1 MRISGRTYTSVTLA
15 VSGAAVG
22 LAYLL
27 HPGFHTGVNQL
38 VGVLSALDVEGL
50 RAYLASFGIWA
61 PAVSMGLLVLQAIV
75 VPIPAAVITITNG
88 LLFGAL
94 QGGLISLVGAMGAAC
109 LAYCLGR
116 VLGRP
121 AAEVLVGRRVLN
133 RTDRFLHRHG
143 RYAVLI
149 ARLIPVVPFDAVS
162 YAAGLAGMRFRDFM
176 WATLLGMLPATAV
189 YSAIGEYTGRSWWML
204 LWVGAG
210 ILLILGVGGLA
221 RRWFRAARFP
231 KAEERVAEAR
241 PPWGR
246 PRKETSPGVRALL
259 RAGSA

>member
-1 MRISGRTYTSVTLA
+1 MQISGRTYTAVTLA

-22 LAYLL
+22 LAYLA
-27 HPGFHTGVNQL
+27 HPGFYAEINRA

-61 PAVSMGLLVLQAIV
+61 PAVSMGLLILQAIV
-75 VPIPAAVITITNG
+75 VPIPAVVITIANG

-94 QGGLISLVGAMGAAC
+94 RGGLISLVGAMGAAC

-121 AAEVLVGRRVLN
+121 AAEVLVGRKVLE

-149 ARLIPVVPFDAVS
+149 ARLIPVAPFDAVS
-162 YAAGLAGMRFRDFM
+162 YAAGLTGIRFWDFT

-189 YSAIGEYTGRSWWML
+189 YSVIGEYTGRSWWML
-204 LWVGAG
+204 LWIGAG
-210 ILLILGVGGLA
+210 ILLLLGVGGLA
-221 RRWFRAARFP
+221 WRWLRAARP
-231 KAEERVAEAR
+231 PEAGERVYR
-241 PPWGR
+241 GT
-246 PRKETSPGVRALL
+246 TSPMPA
-259 RAGSA
+259 

>member
-1 MRISGRTYTSVTLA
+1 MQISGRTYTAVTLA

-22 LAYLL
+22 LAYLA
-27 HPGFHTGVNQL
+27 HPGFQAGINRA

-61 PAVSMGLLVLQAIV
+61 PAVSMGLLILQAIV
-75 VPIPAAVITITNG
+75 VPIPAVVITIANG

-94 QGGLISLVGAMGAAC
+94 RGGLISLLGAMWAAC

-116 VLGRP
+116 ALGRP
-121 AAEVLVGRRVLN
+121 AAEVLIGRRVLN
-133 RTDRFLHRHG
+133 RTDQFLHRHG

-204 LWVGAG
+204 LWIGAG
-210 ILLILGVGGLA
+210 VLLILGVGGLA
-221 RRWFRAARFP
+221 RRWLRGGRSPEAG
-231 KAEERVAEAR
+231 ERVCRGKTSLGPASKEALAR
-241 PPWGR
+241 C
-246 PRKETSPGVRALL
+246 
-259 RAGSA
+259 